1 MGHSDESN
9 VTARPRPESE
19 ATICVGNLGWF
30 FGFFFNKKAF
40 SNHITNTF
48 CNILSLSA
56 EDLKYFYLLF
66 VTRNEISKRKL
77 FKNRLGDKV
86 LQKLSHQIGLKKVT
100 SVCRGSADPCCKKVP
115 H

>member
-1 MGHSDESN
+1 MGLSDESN

-19 ATICVGNLGWF
+19 ATICVGNLGCF

-77 FKNRLGDKV
+77 FKNRLGDSFTETEPPNWIKESDFCM
-86 LQKLSHQIGLKKVT
+86 QGLSRSML
-100 SVCRGSADPCCKKVP
+100 
-115 H
+115 